1 MVETT
6 DDVLHVVGGKPLNG
20 TIKVRGAKNFV
31 SKAMVAALLAPGT
44 SVLKNVPEIRDVH
57 VVSDLLRLHGVD
69 VDVNGD
75 DGIVTIDAKNV
86 QLADVA
92 DVDTLSGSSRI
103 PILFSGPLLHR
114 LGEAFIPALGGCNIG
129 GRPIDF
135 HLETLRKLGADVDK
149 EHKDGIHITAPNGL
163 HGAKIHL
170 PYPSVG
176 ATEQTLLAAVLAD
189 GKTELSGAATEPE
202 IMDLVAVLQKMG
214 AIISVDV
221 DRTFRIEGVK
231 ELKGYTHTALTDR
244 IEAASWASAA
254 LATHGDVFVKGATQ
268 PEMMTFLNVFRKI
281 GGEFD
286 ITDKGIR
293 FWHPGG
299 DLKPVAIET
308 DVHPGF
314 MTDWQQPLVVAMTQ
328 AKGVSVVHETVY
340 ENRFGFTDALVRM
353 GATVQLHKDCLGPTP
368 CRFGHQNFKHSAI
381 ITGKTPLRGADINVP
396 DLRGGFSHV
405 IAALTAEGTSNVTGV
420 SVISRG
426 YEHFVDKLTAL
437 GANFEVTA

>member
-1 MVETT
+1 MAENKE
-6 DDVLHVVGGKPLNG
+6 DVLHVEGGKPLNG

-75 DGIVTIDAKNV
+75 KGIVTINASHV
-86 QLADVA
+86 EMPSVA
-92 DVDTLSGSSRI
+92 DVDTLAGSSRI

-149 EHKDGIHITAPNGL
+149 DHADGIHITAPNGL
-163 HGAKIHL
+163 KGAKIHL

-176 ATEQTLLAAVLAD
+176 ATEQTLLAAVLAE

-231 ELKGYTHTALTDR
+231 ELKGYTHTSLTDR

-254 LATHGDVFVKGATQ
+254 LATHGDIFVKGATQ
-268 PEMMTFLNVFRKI
+268 PEMMTFLNVFRQNRRR
-281 GGEFD
+281 
-286 ITDKGIR
+286 IR
-293 FWHPGG
+293 HHRQGHPLLASGWRPEPGG
-299 DLKPVAIET
+299 HRNRRASRFHDPTGSSHWSWRSPRPRACRSCTKPCTRTASAS
-308 DVHPGF
+308 PSRLYR
-314 MTDWQQPLVVAMTQ
+314 WAQPCSCTAN
-328 AKGVSVVHETVY
+328 ASV
-340 ENRFGFTDALVRM
+340 RCRAASSS
-353 GATVQLHKDCLGPTP
+353 ATTSIRPLSSGP
-368 CRFGHQNFKHSAI
+368 R
-381 ITGKTPLRGADINVP
+381 R
-396 DLRGGFSHV
+396 
-405 IAALTAEGTSNVTGV
+405 
-420 SVISRG
+420 
-426 YEHFVDKLTAL
+426 
-437 GANFEVTA
+437 

>member
-1 MVETT
+1 MS
-6 DDVLHVVGGKPLNG
+6 DNKNDILHVEGGKPLNG
-20 TIKVRGAKNFV
+20 AIKVRGAKNFV

-69 VDVNGD
+69 VTVDGANGV
-75 DGIVTIDAKNV
+75 VTIDATNV

-135 HLETLRKLGADVDK
+135 HLETLRKLGANVDK
-149 EHKDGIHITAPNGL
+149 EHKDGIHIT
-163 HGAKIHL
+163 I
-170 PYPSVG
+170 
-176 ATEQTLLAAVLAD
+176 
-189 GKTELSGAATEPE
+189 EPE
-202 IMDLVAVLQKMG
+202 IMDLVSVLQKMG

-231 ELKGYTHTALTDR
+231 ELKGYTHTSLTDR

-254 LATHGDVFVKGATQ
+254 LATHGDIFVKGATQ

-314 MTDWQQPLVVAMTQ
+314 MTDWQQPLVVALTQ
-328 AKGVSVVHETVY
+328 ANGLSIVHETVY
-340 ENRFGFTDALVRM
+340 ENRFGFTKPLVQM
-353 GATVQLHKDCLGPTP
+353 GATIQLYRECLGSLPCRFQQRNYKHSAVIFGPTP
-368 CRFGHQNFKHSAI
+368 L
-381 ITGKTPLRGADINVP
+381 TGRDIDVP
-396 DLRGGFSHV
+396 DLRGGFSHL
-405 IAALTAEGTSNVTGV
+405 IAALAAKGPSNVQG
-420 SVISRG
+420 ISLIDRG
-426 YEHFVDKLTAL
+426 YADFRGKLEAL
-437 GANFEVTA
+437 GADFD

>member
-1 MVETT
+1 MAESEN
-6 DDVLHVVGGKPLNG
+6 DVLHVVGGKPLNG

-31 SKAMVAALLAPGT
+31 SKAMVAALLAPGK

-69 VDVNGD
+69 VEMDGTN
-75 DGIVTIDAKNV
+75 GIVNIDATHV

-103 PILFSGPLLHR
+103 PILFSGPLVHR
-114 LGEAFIPALGGCNIG
+114 LGEAFIPALGGCAIG

-135 HLETLRKLGADVDK
+135 HLETLRKLGATVDK

-176 ATEQTLLAAVLAD
+176 ATEQTLLAAVLAE
-189 GKTELSGAATEPE
+189 GKTELSGAAIEPE

-221 DRTFRIEGVK
+221 DRTVRIEGVK
-231 ELKGYTHTALTDR
+231 ELNGFTHTSLTDR
-244 IEAASWASAA
+244 
-254 LATHGDVFVKGATQ
+254 
-268 PEMMTFLNVFRKI
+268 
-281 GGEFD
+281 
-286 ITDKGIR
+286 GIR

-314 MTDWQQPLVVAMTQ
+314 MTDWQQPLVVALTQ
-328 AKGVSVVHETVY
+328 ANGLSIVHETVY
-340 ENRFGFTDALVRM
+340 ENRFGFTKPLVQM
-353 GATVQLHKDCLGPTP
+353 GATIQLYRECLGSLPCRFQQRNYKHSAVIFGPTP
-368 CRFGHQNFKHSAI
+368 L
-381 ITGKTPLRGADINVP
+381 TGRDIDVP
-396 DLRGGFSHV
+396 DLRGGFSHL
-405 IAALTAEGTSNVTGV
+405 IAALAASGPSNVHG
-420 SVISRG
+420 ISLIDRG
-426 YEHFVDKLTAL
+426 YADFRGKLAAL
-437 GANFEVTA
+437 GADFE